1 MILQR
6 FKIVFAGGMGAGKTE
21 AIRYSQR
28 FLYCKRRLSTQMHS
42 ATTGVKVDLA
52 KETKDAQEA
61 IAKHPELTATIRMKY
76 KQRTGKD
83 LP

>member
-21 AIRYSQR
+21 RFDHSQR

-42 ATTGVKVDLA
+42 AIPNWKLQLVLIMVKSRL
-52 KETKDAQEA
+52 
-61 IAKHPELTATIRMKY
+61 MK
-76 KQRTGKD
+76 T
-83 LP
+83 